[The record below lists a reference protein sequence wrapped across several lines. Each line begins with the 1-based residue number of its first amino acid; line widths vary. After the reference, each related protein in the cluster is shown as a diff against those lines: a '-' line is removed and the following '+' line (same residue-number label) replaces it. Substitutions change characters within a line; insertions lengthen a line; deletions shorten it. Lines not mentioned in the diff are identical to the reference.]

1 MRMYITR
8 TNVNW
13 ENKSVVRLAQFN
25 VFNDQTF
32 KKIFRE
38 IRYERQKMVQRKIK
52 YKYLYLHL

>member
-25 VFNDQTF
+25 EFNNQTF
-32 KKIFRE
+32 FKNI
-38 IRYERQKMVQRKIK
+38 QRNS
-52 YKYLYLHL
+52 L